1 MSKISNS
8 LKYQNQIAGQLLK
21 QLETEELQAK
31 DMLDEKIK
39 LQQQFN
45 QDSSDLTEA
54 KLFAGKGREELIKL
68 RIRLSQLIAQ
78 EEKMAE
84 ELDKL
89 KRENEYYLKKNAEFE
104 EENLKL
110 QKEIHITIQK
120 IDINSLLKEIDV
132 EDMRILA
139 QSNK

>member
-1 MSKISNS
+1 
-8 LKYQNQIAGQLLK
+8 
-21 QLETEELQAK
+21 
-31 DMLDEKIK
+31 
-39 LQQQFN
+39 
-45 QDSSDLTEA
+45 
-54 KLFAGKGREELIKL
+54 
-68 RIRLSQLIAQ
+68 
-78 EEKMAE
+78 MAE

-139 QSNK
+139 QSNKQMNHALHGLINKWESINKL